1 MVSSWILT
9 KKNFLGLGEAEGQS
23 GDIKKVLALLWTME
37 NTTVSPGGQECEL
50 LSSGELEGGARNPQT
65 QHSQLGDSS
74 VATLEKGNG
83 VWSSHYAFMETH
95 NYVENDKYHF
105 K

>member
-1 MVSSWILT
+1 MS
-9 KKNFLGLGEAEGQS
+9 
-23 GDIKKVLALLWTME
+23 
-37 NTTVSPGGQECEL
+37 
-50 LSSGELEGGARNPQT
+50 LSSGELEGEARNPQT
-65 QHSQLGDSS
+65 QHCHLGDSS

-95 NYVENDKYHF
+95 NYVENGKYHL